1 MNTSVLQS
9 VYVWNFGLS
18 GIQESE
24 HITDVF
30 LWSFEL
36 SFITFFVLRISTG
49 LNFVKEVQSSKLMV
63 SFLPKMHWP
72 KGKITIYWRGCFKP
86 KIDRFHCRITNR
98 LIVVTNRPIYSPF
111 QHHLRQGQIVRRPW
125 DPLHTESPRS
135 GGGDFQHWPHLRY
148 SEASQGVG
156 LWGLATA
163 PCVLPHC
170 NGYGGLWRLL
180 YFCWG
185 ELVWLIHSF
194 WEFLIK

>member
-18 GIQESE
+18 GIQGSE